1 MYKNY
6 NINQLVLPLNLEI
19 KIQDNDIARH
29 VNNLVESIPK
39 KAFDKY
45 YKETGCPAYHPRMML
60 KILLCAYSQSVF
72 SGRKIEALLSDSIRM
87 MWLAQ
92 GYSPSYRTIN
102 RFRSNKE
109 MQELLCQCFIQFR
122 AQLIK
127 EKIIN
132 NEAIFIDGTKIEAN
146 ANKFSFVWKKSVE
159 KYGISLI
166 ENSRRI
172 YDELVEQEIIP
183 AIELEQEATINEKEM
198 VEVVE
203 KLDSAIEVMDKEIAE
218 SDSVEKRKRIRHKRK
233 LPKQLRKILKENIFD
248 NIWIQPAS
256 GDAGGAL
263 GAALWAYYEVLNN
276 DRKIVYPDAQKG
288 SLLGSEFSNEQIKS
302 SLDKIGAKYVR
313 YEEGEISSKIA
324 EYISQGKIVGHLNG
338 RAEFGPRALG
348 NRSILADARNTEMQK
363 KLNLAVKKRES
374 FRPFAPT
381 CLEGDAADY
390 FTIPKGKTSPY
401 MLLTVDVQPDKRL
414 EVQDK
419 DKNLFGI
426 EQLNIVRS
434 QVPAI
439 THVDYSA
446 RLQTVSEKTNSRY
459 YSIINEFKKLTGCP
473 VIVNTSFNV
482 RGEPL
487 VNSPDDAY
495 RCFMFT
501 DIDVLVVG
509 NYLLLKNEQPPLQ
522 GYKEYLKT
530 LRPD

>member
-166 ENSRRI
+166 ENSRRM

-183 AIELEQEATINEKEM
+183 AMELEQEATINEKEM

-233 LPKQLRKILKENIFD
+233 RPKQLRKILKENIARKQKYDRQLAIMENRNSYSKTDPDATFMRMKED
-248 NIWIQPAS
+248 YMKNGQLKPGYNVQIATEGQYALAYDLFPNPTDTRTLKPFLDVIESSYFALPEYIVA
-256 GDAGGAL
+256 DAG
-263 GAALWAYYEVLNN
+263 Y
-276 DRKIVYPDAQKG
+276 
-288 SLLGSEFSNEQIKS
+288 GSEENYVDIIENRQLTPLITYGMYLKEQER
-302 SLDKIGAKYVR
+302 R
-313 YEEGEISSKIA
+313 YKKDAFKTTNWDYENVDD
-324 EYISQGKIVGHLNG
+324 YYTCPNG
-338 RAEFGPRALG
+338 
-348 NRSILADARNTEMQK
+348 
-363 KLNLAVKKRES
+363 
-374 FRPFAPT
+374 
-381 CLEGDAADY
+381 
-390 FTIPKGKTSPY
+390 
-401 MLLTVDVQPDKRL
+401 KRL
-414 EVQDK
+414 IFKYNSQRK
-419 DKNLFGI
+419 DKNGFVRNFRVY
-426 EQLNIVRS
+426 ECEDCCNCPYRS
-434 QVPAI
+434 QCCKAKEGNNRKISINVKWEQQKEYIRAQLS
-439 THVDYSA
+439 DK
-446 RLQTVSEKTNSRY
+446 KTGKIYKRRK
-459 YSIINEFKKLTGCP
+459 IDVEP
-473 VIVNTSFNV
+473 VFGFLKANLRFNRFTV
-482 RGEPL
+482 RGKFKAKIEMGL
-487 VNSPDDAY
+487 ALMAVN
-495 RCFMFT
+495 
-501 DIDVLVVG
+501 
-509 NYLLLKNEQPPLQ
+509 
-522 GYKEYLKT
+522 
-530 LRPD
+530 LRKYMQHTAAV